1 MFLKPAADLRDTN
14 FPDPV
19 PYHPLPNVI
28 RTVSDFMPV
37 ATVVFAGWIDIGESF
52 VFAAEFFRLYLFAI
66 YNLVMPDFLRCSFC
80 YVCPQQLKLTLS
92 LLLPFLMLTNNNSEI
107 QTRRTSILQNIS
119 TVSIFFSG
127 VSATTLQYN
136 GQLQSQGFATSS
148 DFLWLLSLLLSTACA
163 IQCQLAIYWHTSR
176 HRRSPKDTPWLVT
189 LATYEIPLALLGASS
204 VAFLIGLAFFYLQGL
219 HRSQFPGDWNNSGD
233 MFSWLCSAWFY
244 PLAGA

>member
-1 MFLKPAADLRDTN
+1 
-14 FPDPV
+14 
-19 PYHPLPNVI
+19 
-28 RTVSDFMPV
+28 
-37 ATVVFAGWIDIGESF
+37 
-52 VFAAEFFRLYLFAI
+52 
-66 YNLVMPDFLRCSFC
+66 
-80 YVCPQQLKLTLS
+80 
-92 LLLPFLMLTNNNSEI
+92 MLTSNNSEI

-176 HRRSPKDTPWLVT
+176 HRRSPKDTPRLVT

-204 VAFLIGLAFFYLQGL
+204 VAFLIGLAFFTFKASTN
-219 HRSQFPGDWNNSGD
+219 RSFLAIGITLAICIVGCAVLGFILWLVRERHLSVSG
-233 MFSWLCSAWFY
+233 SRV
-244 PLAGA
+244 PLGEV

>member
-1 MFLKPAADLRDTN
+1 
-14 FPDPV
+14 
-19 PYHPLPNVI
+19 
-28 RTVSDFMPV
+28 MPV

-92 LLLPFLMLTNNNSEI
+92 LLLPLFDAHKQQQRNPNPSHFNSAEHF
-107 QTRRTSILQNIS
+107 RRL
-119 TVSIFFSG
+119 
-127 VSATTLQYN
+127 
-136 GQLQSQGFATSS
+136 
-148 DFLWLLSLLLSTACA
+148 DFLLRCERDYVTVQRPTPIPRVRDIIRFLVASITSTFHGMRNTVPAGNLLA
-163 IQCQLAIYWHTSR
+163 HFTSPTL
-176 HRRSPKDTPWLVT
+176 PK
-189 LATYEIPLALLGASS
+189 GHS
-204 VAFLIGLAFFYLQGL
+204 VACDIGYIRNPACPFGCLFGSLPHWPCLFYLQGL